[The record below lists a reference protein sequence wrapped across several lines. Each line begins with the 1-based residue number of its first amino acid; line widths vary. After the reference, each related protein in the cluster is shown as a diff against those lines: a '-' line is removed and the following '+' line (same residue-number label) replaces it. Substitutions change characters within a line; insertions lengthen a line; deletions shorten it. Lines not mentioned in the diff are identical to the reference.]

1 MKGDRWGAV
10 FVIMMKMEW
19 EEAVSTGLAAISP
32 LDSFHDTPLGGPVE
46 EQVTLP
52 LPQTQ
57 FSDSQYF
64 APVLMPFLPNS

>member
-1 MKGDRWGAV
+1 
-10 FVIMMKMEW
+10 MMKMEW